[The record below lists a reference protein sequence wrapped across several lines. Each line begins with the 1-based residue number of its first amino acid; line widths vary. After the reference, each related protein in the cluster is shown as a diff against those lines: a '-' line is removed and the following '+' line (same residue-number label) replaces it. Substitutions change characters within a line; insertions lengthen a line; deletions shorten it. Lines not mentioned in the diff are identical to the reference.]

1 MTGPSRVIFT
11 RHAEQKARRL
21 GITASDLAEAVLANH
36 IRRRRNPAAADW
48 QVVAGGQ
55 VVVYN
60 WPDGDDAT
68 RARVVSFWPER

>member
-1 MTGPSRVIFT
+1 MTGPSRVVFT
-11 RHAEQKARRL
+11 VHAEQKARRL

-36 IRRRRNPAAADW
+36 IRRRRNPGAADW
-48 QVVAGGQ
+48 LVVTGGR

-68 RARVVSFWPER
+68 RALVVSFWPAR